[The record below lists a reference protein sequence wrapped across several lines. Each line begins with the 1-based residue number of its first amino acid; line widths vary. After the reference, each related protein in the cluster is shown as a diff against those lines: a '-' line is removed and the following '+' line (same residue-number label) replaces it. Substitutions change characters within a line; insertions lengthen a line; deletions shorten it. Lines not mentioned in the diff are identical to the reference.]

1 MDGFEVYKT
10 YLAIKLHF
18 TRDNYNFDQYNGGTR
33 ATNDSFNRRNDR
45 FFFHRIAKKYKTDIV
60 DFIVSGF
67 VIDSNTWVGDLSTST
82 AEQKYLQY
90 VKRRDGFSYYFKLD
104 MMHLLKKA
112 DGNFNKIF
120 KCYTKIIEPVSLDEA
135 YLDVTSS
142 HYCEG
147 NANEMAHQIRNK
159 IFNDL
164 KITASAGIASNK
176 FLAKLASEWRK
187 PNGQFSITD
196 EMTKE
201 FIRKLPIRKI
211 IGVGEKT
218 EKECS
223 GLNSGQII
231 LLENLRFYKEE
242 TNADESFAKKL
253 SNLAEIYVNDAYG
266 TTHRE
271 HASTATM
278 AKFFVLKCPGI
289 LLENEIT
296 SLKKLMDNPSGPV
309 TAIIGGAKVSSKISV
324 IANMLDVVD
333 NLIIGGGMAY
343 TFIKNNG
350 GAIGDSIFEKD
361 KLNDCSEIISLA
373 EQKNVNVFLP
383 EDVVASNEFSNE
395 GLKKAVNIYNIPKG
409 WQGLDIGP
417 LTISKFEKI
426 VTESKTILWN
436 GPMGVFEMPA
446 FEQGTLAIAKS
457 VAKATSNGAFS
468 LIGGGDSVAAIK
480 KFNLQNEVSFIS
492 TGGGAML
499 ESLEGKILPGIKA
512 LN

>member
-1 MDGFEVYKT
+1 MKSINQIDFSE
-10 YLAIKLHF
+10 
-18 TRDNYNFDQYNGGTR
+18 
-33 ATNDSFNRRNDR
+33 
-45 FFFHRIAKKYKTDIV
+45 KKAFVRV
-60 DFIVSGF
+60 DFNVPFDDAGRISDNSRIVAALPTIKYILSSGGSC
-67 VIDSNTWVGDLSTST
+67 ILASHLGRPKGKTKDLSLSKLVPELEKLLST
-82 AEQKYLQY
+82 KVL
-90 VKRRDGFSYYFKLD
+90 FSD
-104 MMHLLKKA
+104 
-112 DGNFNKIF
+112 DCI
-120 KCYTKIIEPVSLDEA
+120 
-135 YLDVTSS
+135 
-142 HYCEG
+142 
-147 NANEMAHQIRNK
+147 
-159 IFNDL
+159 
-164 KITASAGIASNK
+164 
-176 FLAKLASEWRK
+176 
-187 PNGQFSITD
+187 
-196 EMTKE
+196 
-201 FIRKLPIRKI
+201 
-211 IGVGEKT
+211 GEKT
-218 EKECS
+218 ESQCS
-223 GLNSGQII
+223 RLKPGEVI

-271 HASTATM
+271 HASTSTM
-278 AKFFVLKCPGI
+278 AKFFDLKSPGI
-289 LLENEIT
+289 LLENEIA
-296 SLKKLMDNPSGPV
+296 SLKKLMDNPRGPV

-361 KLNDCSEIISLA
+361 KLNDCSKIISLA

-436 GPMGVFEMPA
+436 GPMGVFEMPS

-480 KFNLQNEVSFIS
+480 KFNLQDEVSFIS

-499 ESLEGKILPGIKA
+499 ESLEGKILPGIKV

>member
-1 MDGFEVYKT
+1 MKSINQIDFSE
-10 YLAIKLHF
+10 
-18 TRDNYNFDQYNGGTR
+18 
-33 ATNDSFNRRNDR
+33 
-45 FFFHRIAKKYKTDIV
+45 KKVFVRV
-60 DFIVSGF
+60 DFNVPFDDAGRISDNSRIVAALPTIKYILSSGGSC
-67 VIDSNTWVGDLSTST
+67 ILASHLGRPKGKTKDLSLSKLVPELEKLLST
-82 AEQKYLQY
+82 KVL
-90 VKRRDGFSYYFKLD
+90 FSD
-104 MMHLLKKA
+104 
-112 DGNFNKIF
+112 DCI
-120 KCYTKIIEPVSLDEA
+120 
-135 YLDVTSS
+135 
-142 HYCEG
+142 
-147 NANEMAHQIRNK
+147 
-159 IFNDL
+159 
-164 KITASAGIASNK
+164 
-176 FLAKLASEWRK
+176 
-187 PNGQFSITD
+187 
-196 EMTKE
+196 
-201 FIRKLPIRKI
+201 
-211 IGVGEKT
+211 GEKT
-218 EKECS
+218 ESQCS
-223 GLNSGQII
+223 RLKPGEVI

-271 HASTATM
+271 HASTSTM
-278 AKFFVLKCPGI
+278 AKFFDLKSPGI
-289 LLENEIT
+289 LLENEIA

-361 KLNDCSEIISLA
+361 KLNDCSKIISLA

-417 LTISKFEKI
+417 LTISKFKKI

-436 GPMGVFEMPA
+436 GPMGVFEMPS

-480 KFNLQNEVSFIS
+480 KFNLQDEVSFIS

-499 ESLEGKILPGIKA
+499 ESLEGKILPGIKV

>member
-1 MDGFEVYKT
+1 MKSINQIDFS
-10 YLAIKLHF
+10 
-18 TRDNYNFDQYNGGTR
+18 Q
-33 ATNDSFNRRNDR
+33 
-45 FFFHRIAKKYKTDIV
+45 KKAFVRV
-60 DFIVSGF
+60 DFNVPFDDSGQISDNSRIVAALPTIKYILSSGGSC
-67 VIDSNTWVGDLSTST
+67 ILASHLGRPKGKTKDLSLSKLVPELEKLLST
-82 AEQKYLQY
+82 KVL
-90 VKRRDGFSYYFKLD
+90 FSD
-104 MMHLLKKA
+104 
-112 DGNFNKIF
+112 DCI
-120 KCYTKIIEPVSLDEA
+120 
-135 YLDVTSS
+135 
-142 HYCEG
+142 
-147 NANEMAHQIRNK
+147 
-159 IFNDL
+159 
-164 KITASAGIASNK
+164 
-176 FLAKLASEWRK
+176 
-187 PNGQFSITD
+187 
-196 EMTKE
+196 
-201 FIRKLPIRKI
+201 
-211 IGVGEKT
+211 GEKT
-218 EKECS
+218 ESQCS
-223 GLNSGQII
+223 DLKPGEVI

-253 SNLAEIYVNDAYG
+253 SNLADIYVNDAYG

-278 AKFFVLKCPGI
+278 AKFFDLKSPGI
-289 LLENEIT
+289 LLETEIT
-296 SLKKLMDNPSGPV
+296 SLNKLMNNPNGPV

-436 GPMGVFEMPA
+436 GPMGVFELPA
-446 FEQGTLAIAKS
+446 FEHGTLAIAKS
-457 VAKATSNGAFS
+457 VAKATSSGAFS

-480 KFNLQNEVSFIS
+480 KFNLQDEVSFIS

-499 ESLEGKILPGIKA
+499 ESLEGKILPGIKV

>member
-1 MDGFEVYKT
+1 MKSINQIDFSE
-10 YLAIKLHF
+10 
-18 TRDNYNFDQYNGGTR
+18 
-33 ATNDSFNRRNDR
+33 
-45 FFFHRIAKKYKTDIV
+45 KKAFVRV
-60 DFIVSGF
+60 DFNVPFDDAGRISDNSRIVAALPTIKYILSSGGSC
-67 VIDSNTWVGDLSTST
+67 ILASHLGRPKGKTKDLSLSKLVPELEKLLGKTV
-82 AEQKYLQY
+82 L
-90 VKRRDGFSYYFKLD
+90 FSD
-104 MMHLLKKA
+104 
-112 DGNFNKIF
+112 DCI
-120 KCYTKIIEPVSLDEA
+120 
-135 YLDVTSS
+135 
-142 HYCEG
+142 
-147 NANEMAHQIRNK
+147 
-159 IFNDL
+159 
-164 KITASAGIASNK
+164 
-176 FLAKLASEWRK
+176 
-187 PNGQFSITD
+187 
-196 EMTKE
+196 
-201 FIRKLPIRKI
+201 
-211 IGVGEKT
+211 GEKT
-218 EKECS
+218 ESQCS
-223 GLNSGQII
+223 NLKPGEVI

-242 TNADESFAKKL
+242 INADESFAKKL

-278 AKFFVLKCPGI
+278 AKFFDIKSPGI
-289 LLENEIT
+289 LLENEIR
-296 SLKKLMDNPSGPV
+296 SLKKLMDNPTGPV

-361 KLNDCSEIISLA
+361 KLNDCSKIMSLA

-395 GLKKAVNIYNIPKG
+395 GLKKAINIYNIPKG

-457 VAKATSNGAFS
+457 VAKATSSGAFS

-480 KFNLQNEVSFIS
+480 KFNLQDEVSFIS

-512 LN
+512 LK

>member
-1 MDGFEVYKT
+1 MKSINQIDFSE
-10 YLAIKLHF
+10 
-18 TRDNYNFDQYNGGTR
+18 
-33 ATNDSFNRRNDR
+33 
-45 FFFHRIAKKYKTDIV
+45 KKAFVRV
-60 DFIVSGF
+60 DFNVPFDDAGRISDNSRIVAALPTIKYILSSGGSC
-67 VIDSNTWVGDLSTST
+67 ILASHLGRPKGKTKDLSLSKLVPELEKLLST
-82 AEQKYLQY
+82 KVL
-90 VKRRDGFSYYFKLD
+90 FSD
-104 MMHLLKKA
+104 
-112 DGNFNKIF
+112 DCI
-120 KCYTKIIEPVSLDEA
+120 
-135 YLDVTSS
+135 
-142 HYCEG
+142 
-147 NANEMAHQIRNK
+147 
-159 IFNDL
+159 
-164 KITASAGIASNK
+164 
-176 FLAKLASEWRK
+176 
-187 PNGQFSITD
+187 
-196 EMTKE
+196 
-201 FIRKLPIRKI
+201 
-211 IGVGEKT
+211 GEKT
-218 EKECS
+218 ESQCS
-223 GLNSGQII
+223 DLKPGEVI

-278 AKFFVLKCPGI
+278 AKFFDLKSPGI
-289 LLENEIT
+289 LLENEIA

-480 KFNLQNEVSFIS
+480 KFNLQDEVSFIS

>member
-1 MDGFEVYKT
+1 MKSINQIDFSE
-10 YLAIKLHF
+10 
-18 TRDNYNFDQYNGGTR
+18 
-33 ATNDSFNRRNDR
+33 
-45 FFFHRIAKKYKTDIV
+45 KKAFVRV
-60 DFIVSGF
+60 DFNVPFDDAGRISDNSRIVAALPTIKHILSSGGSC
-67 VIDSNTWVGDLSTST
+67 ILASHLGRPKGKTKDLSLSKLVPELEKLLST
-82 AEQKYLQY
+82 KVL
-90 VKRRDGFSYYFKLD
+90 FSD
-104 MMHLLKKA
+104 
-112 DGNFNKIF
+112 DCI
-120 KCYTKIIEPVSLDEA
+120 
-135 YLDVTSS
+135 
-142 HYCEG
+142 
-147 NANEMAHQIRNK
+147 
-159 IFNDL
+159 
-164 KITASAGIASNK
+164 
-176 FLAKLASEWRK
+176 
-187 PNGQFSITD
+187 
-196 EMTKE
+196 
-201 FIRKLPIRKI
+201 
-211 IGVGEKT
+211 GEKT
-218 EKECS
+218 ESQCS
-223 GLNSGQII
+223 RLKPGEVI

-271 HASTATM
+271 HASTSTM
-278 AKFFVLKCPGI
+278 AKFFDLKSPGI
-289 LLENEIT
+289 LLENEIA

-361 KLNDCSEIISLA
+361 KLNDCSKIISLA

-417 LTISKFEKI
+417 LTISKFKKI

-436 GPMGVFEMPA
+436 GPMGVFEMPS

-480 KFNLQNEVSFIS
+480 KFNLQDEVSFIS

-499 ESLEGKILPGIKA
+499 ESLEGKILPGIKV

>member
-1 MDGFEVYKT
+1 MKSINQIDFSE
-10 YLAIKLHF
+10 
-18 TRDNYNFDQYNGGTR
+18 
-33 ATNDSFNRRNDR
+33 
-45 FFFHRIAKKYKTDIV
+45 KKAFVRV
-60 DFIVSGF
+60 DFNVPFDDAGRISDNSRIVAALPTIKYILSSGGSC
-67 VIDSNTWVGDLSTST
+67 ILASHLGRPKGKTKDLSLSKLVPELEKLLST
-82 AEQKYLQY
+82 KVL
-90 VKRRDGFSYYFKLD
+90 FSD
-104 MMHLLKKA
+104 
-112 DGNFNKIF
+112 DCI
-120 KCYTKIIEPVSLDEA
+120 
-135 YLDVTSS
+135 
-142 HYCEG
+142 
-147 NANEMAHQIRNK
+147 
-159 IFNDL
+159 
-164 KITASAGIASNK
+164 
-176 FLAKLASEWRK
+176 
-187 PNGQFSITD
+187 
-196 EMTKE
+196 
-201 FIRKLPIRKI
+201 
-211 IGVGEKT
+211 GEKT
-218 EKECS
+218 ESQCS
-223 GLNSGQII
+223 RLKPGEVI

-278 AKFFVLKCPGI
+278 AKFFDLKSPGI
-289 LLENEIT
+289 LLENEIA

-395 GLKKAVNIYNIPKG
+395 GLKKAINIYNIPKG

-436 GPMGVFEMPA
+436 GPMGVFEMPS

-480 KFNLQNEVSFIS
+480 KFNLQDEVSFIS

-499 ESLEGKILPGIKA
+499 ESLEGKILPGIKV

>member
-1 MDGFEVYKT
+1 MKSINQIDFSE
-10 YLAIKLHF
+10 
-18 TRDNYNFDQYNGGTR
+18 
-33 ATNDSFNRRNDR
+33 
-45 FFFHRIAKKYKTDIV
+45 KKAFVRV
-60 DFIVSGF
+60 DFNVPFDDAGRISDNSRIVAALPTIKYILSSGGSC
-67 VIDSNTWVGDLSTST
+67 ILASHLGRPKGKTKDLSLSKLVPELEKLLST
-82 AEQKYLQY
+82 TVL
-90 VKRRDGFSYYFKLD
+90 FSD
-104 MMHLLKKA
+104 
-112 DGNFNKIF
+112 DCI
-120 KCYTKIIEPVSLDEA
+120 
-135 YLDVTSS
+135 
-142 HYCEG
+142 
-147 NANEMAHQIRNK
+147 
-159 IFNDL
+159 
-164 KITASAGIASNK
+164 
-176 FLAKLASEWRK
+176 
-187 PNGQFSITD
+187 
-196 EMTKE
+196 
-201 FIRKLPIRKI
+201 
-211 IGVGEKT
+211 GEKT
-218 EKECS
+218 ESQCS
-223 GLNSGQII
+223 DLKQGEVI
-231 LLENLRFYKEE
+231 LLENLRFYEEE

-278 AKFFVLKCPGI
+278 AKFFDIKSPGI
-289 LLENEIT
+289 LLENEIR
-296 SLKKLMDNPSGPV
+296 SLKKLMDNPTGPV

-361 KLNDCSEIISLA
+361 KLNDCSKIMSLA

-395 GLKKAVNIYNIPKG
+395 GLKKAINIYNIPKG

-457 VAKATSNGAFS
+457 VAKATSSGAFS

-480 KFNLQNEVSFIS
+480 KFNLQDEVSFIS

-512 LN
+512 LK

>member
-1 MDGFEVYKT
+1 MKSINQIDFSE
-10 YLAIKLHF
+10 
-18 TRDNYNFDQYNGGTR
+18 
-33 ATNDSFNRRNDR
+33 
-45 FFFHRIAKKYKTDIV
+45 KKAFVRV
-60 DFIVSGF
+60 DFNVPFDDAGQISDNSRIVAALPTIKY
-67 VIDSNTWVGDLSTST
+67 VLSRGGSCILASHLGRPNGKTKELS
-82 AEQKYLQY
+82 
-90 VKRRDGFSYYFKLD
+90 
-104 MMHLLKKA
+104 LLKLVP
-112 DGNFNKIF
+112 
-120 KCYTKIIEPVSLDEA
+120 ELE
-135 YLDVTSS
+135 
-142 HYCEG
+142 
-147 NANEMAHQIRNK
+147 
-159 IFNDL
+159 
-164 KITASAGIASNK
+164 
-176 FLAKLASEWRK
+176 KLLLQKVLFSEDC
-187 PNGQFSITD
+187 I
-196 EMTKE
+196 
-201 FIRKLPIRKI
+201 
-211 IGVGEKT
+211 GEKT
-218 EKECS
+218 ESLCS
-223 GLNSGQII
+223 NLKPGEVI

-278 AKFFVLKCPGI
+278 AKFFDLKSPGI
-289 LLENEIT
+289 LLENEIA
-296 SLKKLMDNPSGPV
+296 SLKKLMNNPSGPV

-350 GAIGDSIFEKD
+350 GDIGDSIFEKD

-383 EDVVASNEFSNE
+383 DDVVASNEFSNE

-457 VAKATSNGAFS
+457 VAKATSSGAFS

-480 KFNLQNEVSFIS
+480 KFNLQDEVSFIS

>member
-1 MDGFEVYKT
+1 MKSINQIDFLE
-10 YLAIKLHF
+10 
-18 TRDNYNFDQYNGGTR
+18 
-33 ATNDSFNRRNDR
+33 
-45 FFFHRIAKKYKTDIV
+45 KKAFVRV
-60 DFIVSGF
+60 DFNVPFDDAGRISDNSRIVAALPTIKYILSSGGSC
-67 VIDSNTWVGDLSTST
+67 ILASHLGRPKGKTKDLSLSKLVPELEKLLST
-82 AEQKYLQY
+82 KVL
-90 VKRRDGFSYYFKLD
+90 FSD
-104 MMHLLKKA
+104 
-112 DGNFNKIF
+112 DCI
-120 KCYTKIIEPVSLDEA
+120 
-135 YLDVTSS
+135 
-142 HYCEG
+142 
-147 NANEMAHQIRNK
+147 
-159 IFNDL
+159 
-164 KITASAGIASNK
+164 
-176 FLAKLASEWRK
+176 
-187 PNGQFSITD
+187 
-196 EMTKE
+196 
-201 FIRKLPIRKI
+201 
-211 IGVGEKT
+211 GEKT
-218 EKECS
+218 ESQCS
-223 GLNSGQII
+223 RLKPGEVI

-271 HASTATM
+271 HASTSTM
-278 AKFFVLKCPGI
+278 AKFFDLKSPGI
-289 LLENEIT
+289 LLENEIA

-309 TAIIGGAKVSSKISV
+309 TAIIGGAKVSSKIPV

-361 KLNDCSEIISLA
+361 KLNDCSKIISLA

-436 GPMGVFEMPA
+436 GPMGVFEMPS

-480 KFNLQNEVSFIS
+480 KFNLQDEVSFIS

-499 ESLEGKILPGIKA
+499 ESLEGKILPGIKV

>member
-1 MDGFEVYKT
+1 MKSINKISFNGKKVFIRVDFNVPFNDYGEITDSSRIVAALPTIEYV
-10 YLAIKLHF
+10 LS
-18 TRDNYNFDQYNGGTR
+18 NGGACVLASHLGR
-33 ATNDSFNRRNDR
+33 PVGKNPELSL
-45 FFFHRIAKKYKTDIV
+45 KKIIPELKK
-60 DFIVSGF
+60 
-67 VIDSNTWVGDLSTST
+67 L
-82 AEQKYLQY
+82 L
-90 VKRRDGFSYYFKLD
+90 RRDVMFLENSTGIQT
-104 MMHLLKKA
+104 KKA
-112 DGNFNKIF
+112 
-120 KCYTKIIEPVSLDEA
+120 C
-135 YLDVTSS
+135 
-142 HYCEG
+142 
-147 NANEMAHQIRNK
+147 
-159 IFNDL
+159 
-164 KITASAGIASNK
+164 SN
-176 FLAKLASEWRK
+176 LQ
-187 PNGQFSITD
+187 NGEI
-196 EMTKE
+196 
-201 FIRKLPIRKI
+201 
-211 IGVGEKT
+211 V
-218 EKECS
+218 
-223 GLNSGQII
+223 
-231 LLENLRFYKEE
+231 LLENLRFYEEE
-242 TNADESFAKKL
+242 TKADIDFAKQL
-253 SNLAEIYVNDAYG
+253 SSLADIYINDAYG

-271 HASTATM
+271 HASTATI
-278 AKFFVLKCPGI
+278 AQFFTEKAPGI
-289 LLENEIT
+289 LLEKEIE
-296 SLKKLMDNPSGPV
+296 SLKKLMEKPTKPV

-350 GAIGDSIFEKD
+350 GTIGESIFEKD

-436 GPMGVFEMPA
+436 GPMGVFEMPS

-480 KFNLQNEVSFIS
+480 KFNLQDEVSFIS

-499 ESLEGKILPGIKA
+499 ESLEGKILPGIKV